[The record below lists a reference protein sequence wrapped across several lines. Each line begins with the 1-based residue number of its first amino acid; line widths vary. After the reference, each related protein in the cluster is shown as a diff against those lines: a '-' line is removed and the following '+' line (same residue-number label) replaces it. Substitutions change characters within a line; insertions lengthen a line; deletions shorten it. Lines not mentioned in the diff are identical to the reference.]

1 MTRRLVAS
9 AHRLLAALA
18 TASLAVATAQ
28 AEPPPEPQGYRQA
41 DYRAAVPATLRGATV
56 VDTARAFE
64 IWRDKTAVFVDV
76 LPRPPK
82 PAGLPPDAV
91 WRDKP
96 RFDIPGGVWL
106 PETGYGE
113 LSPAA
118 LRYLEKGLARA
129 TAGDKSRP
137 LVFYCLAD
145 CWMSWNAAKRA
156 LSLGYSRVSWYPP
169 GTDGWVAAGHPL
181 ERREPEPRQD

>member
-1 MTRRLVAS
+1 MTRRVSLS
-9 AHRLLAALA
+9 LLAALA
-18 TASLAVATAQ
+18 LASLAAAGALAQ
-28 AEPPPEPQGYRQA
+28 PAPEPEGYRQS
-41 DYRAAVPATLRGATV
+41 DYRAAVPATLRGAAV
-56 VDTARAFE
+56 IDTARAFE
-64 IWRDKTAVFVDV
+64 IWRDKAAAFVDV
-76 LPRPPK
+76 LPRPPR

-96 RFDIPGGVWL
+96 RFDIPGSIWL

-118 LRYLEKGLARA
+118 LRYFESGLARA
-129 TAGDKSRP
+129 GGKSRP

-156 LSLGYSRVSWYPP
+156 LSLGYMKVFWYSE
-169 GTDGWVAAGHPL
+169 GTDGWAAAGHPL
-181 ERREPEPRQD
+181 ELRAPQPAE

>member
-1 MTRRLVAS
+1 MTRRLESALRVVA
-9 AHRLLAALA
+9 AIGFAVLVAAP
-18 TASLAVATAQ
+18 AVA
-28 AEPPPEPQGYRQA
+28 EPAPEPEGYRLS
-41 DYRAAVPATLRGATV
+41 DYRAAVPATLRGARV
-56 VDTARAFE
+56 IDTPQAFE
-64 IWRDKTAVFVDV
+64 IWREKAAIFVDV

-91 WRDKP
+91 WRDRP
-96 RFDIPGGVWL
+96 RFDIPGSVWL

-113 LSPAA
+113 LPPAA
-118 LRYLEKGLARA
+118 LGYFERGLARA

-156 LSLGYSRVSWYPP
+156 LALGYSDVSWFPQ
-169 GTDGWVAAGHPL
+169 GADGWAAASHPL
-181 ERREPEPRQD
+181 EPREPEPRDQ